1 MHISGKQTTIIGINF
16 MLKLNLIERKK
27 IKKGNSIKIKLEYL

>member
-1 MHISGKQTTIIGINF
+1 MHISGKHTTIIGINF